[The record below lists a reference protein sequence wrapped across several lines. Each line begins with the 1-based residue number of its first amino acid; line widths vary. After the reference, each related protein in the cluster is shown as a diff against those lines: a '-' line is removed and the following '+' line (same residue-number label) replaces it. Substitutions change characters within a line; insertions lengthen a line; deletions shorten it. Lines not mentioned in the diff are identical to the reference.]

1 MREDCIMP
9 KHLLVDGFNMA
20 FRAYY
25 AVHELARSDGFP
37 TNALYGWVRS
47 MWKLVDDQKPDE
59 TIVFFDLGGAQAK
72 LALLP
77 EYKAN
82 RGETPED
89 FEKQVP
95 IIKALTQAMGYGIY
109 EEDGVESDDILA
121 AYANRLCSREEDA
134 RVMIVSADKDF
145 AQSVTDRIHML
156 LPPPTANPRLGWRV
170 LDPEGVETKFGVK
183 TTQIADYL
191 SLIGDTSDNIP
202 GIPGVGPKTAVK
214 WLNEYNDIEGVSSN
228 SSSLKPVRFQ
238 EIVPTMSEQLAINRK
253 IITFDPDC
261 GPEFIPSGV
270 VDPTS
275 LFKILEEMEMKTHLK
290 EAKKRY
296 SQGELA
302 L

>member
-1 MREDCIMP
+1 MS
-9 KHLLVDGFNMA
+9 KYLLVDGFNMA
-20 FRAYY
+20 FRAFY
-25 AVHELARSDGFP
+25 AVRELTRSDGFP

-47 MWKLVDDQKPDE
+47 MWKLVDDQEPDE

-82 RGETPED
+82 RSETPEE

-95 IIKALTQAMGYGIY
+95 IIKELTRAMGYGIY

-121 AYANRLCSREEDA
+121 AYANRLCEKSKDA
-134 RVMIVSADKDF
+134 RVLIVSADKDF
-145 AQSVTDRIHML
+145 AQSVNDRIHML
-156 LPPPTANPRLGWRV
+156 LPPPTANPRLGWRL
-170 LDPEGVETKFGVK
+170 LDPDGVEAKFGVK

-191 SLIGDTSDNIP
+191 SLIGDVSDNIP
-202 GIPGVGPKTAVK
+202 GIPGVGPKTASK
-214 WLNEYNDIEGVSSN
+214 WLNEYENIEGVAEN
-228 SSSLKPVRFQ
+228 ADKLKPVRFQ
-238 EIVPTMSEQLAINRK
+238 EIVPTMSEQLALNRK

-261 GPEFIPSGV
+261 GPDFIPPGQ
-270 VDPTS
+270 VDPES
-275 LFKILEEMEMKTHLK
+275 LFAILEKMEMKTHLE